1 MSKRNLL
8 NLILLGIVAVL
19 VLVVVYEPGVEKKT
33 RPPLTTIDKKTINK
47 ITIQRTGQATVTL
60 EKQADNWVM
69 QAPFHILANKIK
81 AETLLA
87 LVEQES
93 FAQYPLKDLD
103 VKTYGLDIPRASI
116 IFNDAEQ
123 FDFGGT
129 EPLNKRRYVRYNN
142 QLYVINDYFYYQL
155 MSPVTVFVDHKLLP
169 LNDNITKLVLPGLT
183 LTRQDGTWQLEPKSD
198 GQGNEQANELI
209 ENWKLAHA
217 MQINDYDGKSAKQ
230 SATVYLENQ
239 DTPITF
245 HILLDQEHFYLARP
259 DLGLKYEIARD
270 KASELLKLPGKIEI
284 PATDQQ
290 PTPPEPSPAIN

>member
-33 RPPLTTIDKKTINK
+33 QPPLTSIVKATINK
-47 ITIQRTGQATVTL
+47 VTIERTGQPSVTL
-60 EKQADNWVM
+60 EKQGDDWVM
-69 QAPFHILANKIK
+69 QTPFQILANKIK
-81 AETLLA
+81 VETLLA

-103 VKTYGLDIPRASI
+103 VKSYGLDIPRASI
-116 IFNDAEQ
+116 IFNDKER

-129 EPLNKRRYVRYNN
+129 EPLNKRRYIRYNDN
-142 QLYVINDYFYYQL
+142 LHVINDYFYYQL

-169 LNDNITKLVLPGLT
+169 QNDNITKLVLPGLSIT
-183 LTRQDGTWQLEPKSD
+183 LKDGTWQLEPKTD
-198 GQGNEQANELI
+198 GQSNEQANELI
-209 ENWKLAHA
+209 ENWKLTHA
-217 MQINDYDGKSAKQ
+217 MQISDYDGKSAKQ
-230 SATVYLENQ
+230 SAEVYLDNK

-245 HILLDQEHFYLARP
+245 HILIDNEHFFLARP

-270 KASELLKLPGKIEI
+270 KVNELLKLPSKIDI
-284 PATDQQ
+284 PAAEQPPMKPE
-290 PTPPEPSPAIN
+290 PTPAN